1 MRNEETWESLTDF
14 ERTRIGIML
23 LDTDVAEPLL
33 LYLLNRDEIKGS
45 DLKRDLF
52 YFGEKSLYHYLNV
65 FLRRDIIDEDSWY
78 NTRKL
83 SDKNYKIGKNGRILR
98 NEFIKLNKECE
109 PKTKT
114 LNDEINEKFD
124 IIRILSD
131 VDYYKPVLALRSLDN
146 EMPYKDFLNFGR
158 MKNSYNRLRLKK
170 QNVVDY
176 GYEKDIQTV
185 YLNEEIGKMLET
197 IYGEEILNKFK
208 GQHFGIDIQL

>member
-14 ERTRIGIML
+14 ERSKLGIML
-23 LDTDVAEPLL
+23 LNTDVAEPLL

-52 YFGEKSLYHYLNV
+52 YFGEKSLYHYLNI
-65 FLRRDIIDEDSWY
+65 FLTRDIIDSDSWHR
-78 NTRKL
+78 TGKL
-83 SDKNYKIGKNGRILR
+83 SDENYKIGKNGRILR
-98 NEFIKLNKECE
+98 NEFIKLNKEYE
-109 PKTKT
+109 PKPKT

-158 MKNSYNRLRLKK
+158 MKNSYNRLSLKK

-185 YLNEEIGKMLET
+185 YLNEEIGKIVET
-197 IYGEEILNKFK
+197 IYGEEILIKFK